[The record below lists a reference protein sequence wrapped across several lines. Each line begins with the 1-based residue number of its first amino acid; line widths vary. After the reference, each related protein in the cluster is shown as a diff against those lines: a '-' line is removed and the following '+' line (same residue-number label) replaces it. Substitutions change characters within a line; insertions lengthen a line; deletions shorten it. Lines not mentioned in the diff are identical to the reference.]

1 MEQKKLS
8 ILETCN
14 CPHCVELRQQQARA
28 EELQMAKMLVK
39 VATNNN
45 CL

>member
-1 MEQKKLS
+1 MEQKELPTV
-8 ILETCN
+8 ETCN

-28 EELQMAKMLVK
+28 EQLQMTKVLVK
-39 VATNNN
+39 VAANNN